1 MFNERKFRAQLILAG
16 ITVKEL
22 AEKLGINEA
31 TLYRKIG
38 SDGRFTRQEINNLI
52 EILDIKNPEE
62 IFFAK
67 DLT

>member
-1 MFNERKFRAQLILAG
+1 MFNERKFRAQLVLAG

>member
-1 MFNERKFRAQLILAG
+1 MFNERKFRAQLVLAG

-67 DLT
+67 ELT